1 MPEFPALAI
10 EIPPVFLEIGVPA
23 LLLGAVIGA
32 LVVAL
37 IARSKRREQQREIER
52 LETQVKD
59 QDALQLERESAFEQA
74 TTRLATAFSELSHR
88 SLKANSENFLRLA
101 EQNLNLQHEKASRS
115 LGERE
120 QAFESMIKPIRDS
133 LKQSQQ
139 QISELE
145 KARSEAY
152 GSIRSQLETMQQGQK
167 SLAQETQ
174 NLVNALRRPEVR
186 GRWGEITLRRLVEL
200 AGMVEHCDFK
210 EQVHTTGPDQTIR
223 PDMVISMPDQRELV
237 VDVKTPLDAY
247 LAAAEASDDDTRQA
261 ALTRH
266 ARNLREHVRKLSSKS
281 YWRQFERS
289 PEFVILFIPG
299 DQFLSAALDEDP
311 ELIENA
317 LAQQI
322 ILATP
327 TSFVALLKAVAYGW
341 RQLALAEN
349 AAEIRKLAEDLYD
362 RLNVFV
368 GHLNKVGRQLGS
380 SVDNYNRAVGSL
392 ERKVLPGARK
402 FVELGVHAK
411 NEIEPLTTLDPIPRE
426 LPEAAEEPRDRVTET
441 PESGAPSMR
450 PVPRTLP
457 QTNEEQGDLLTSAI
471 ETETNE
477 KTLQ

>member
-1 MPEFPALAI
+1 MNSLPTITIEPIYVQIGLPA
-10 EIPPVFLEIGVPA
+10 VV
-23 LLLGAVIGA
+23 LGLCVGA
-32 LVVAL
+32 LIVWMV
-37 IARSKRREQQREIER
+37 ARSKRRV
-52 LETQVKD
+52 LEADVQHLEGKIKD
-59 QDALQLERESAFEQA
+59 QEALQLERETAFEQA
-74 TTRLATAFSELSHR
+74 TTRLATAFSDLSNR

-101 EQNLNLQHEKASRS
+101 EQNLNVQQEKAKRE
-115 LGERE
+115 LGDRERAIE
-120 QAFESMIKPIRDS
+120 NLVKPIRDT
-133 LKQSQQ
+133 LQQSQQ
-139 QISELE
+139 QISDLE

-152 GSIRSQLETMQQGQK
+152 GSIRSQLETMQQNQQ
-167 SLAQETQ
+167 SLTKETK

-200 AGMVEHCDFK
+200 AGMVEHCDFR
-210 EQVHTTGPDQTIR
+210 EQVHTAGDDQVIR
-223 PDMVISMPDQRELV
+223 PDMVVSMPDERELV

-247 LAAAEASDDDTRQA
+247 LAAAESQDDVQRKL
-261 ALTRH
+261 ALEKH
-266 ARNLREHVRKLSSKS
+266 ARNLREHVRKLASKS
-281 YWRQFERS
+281 YWRQFDRS

-299 DQFLSAALDEDP
+299 DQFLSAALDQDP
-311 ELIENA
+311 ELIEYA

-349 AAEIRKLAEDLYD
+349 AAEIRQLAEVLYD

-368 GHLNKVGRQLGS
+368 GHLNRVGRQLSS

-411 NEIEPLTTLDPIPRE
+411 SEIEPLESLEPIPRE
-426 LPEAAEEPRDRVTET
+426 LPESVDEPAD
-441 PESGAPSMR
+441 
-450 PVPRTLP
+450 LP
-457 QTNEEQGDLLTSAI
+457 NPTVDPDD
-471 ETETNE
+471 